1 MSDVE
6 KKREVR
12 ETEPPTDTIRRIINI
27 IFTLIGF
34 LLLFRFVFL
43 ILGANPDN
51 QFVDIIY
58 SVTAPMV
65 AIFTGIFE
73 ERDFGQG
80 VLEPATLI
88 ALAVL
93 FIISWALQS
102 LFASRTVRREEYV
115 EEDRR
120 EAPPR
125 EKVTRKETLRKKPDT
140 GYAPRRNEEA
150 EPRDEPQREE
160 KVREEYIEEERTE
173 EEPKR

>member
-34 LLLFRFVFL
+34 LLIFRFVFL

-115 EEDRR
+115 EEDR

-125 EKVTRKETLRKKPDT
+125 KKVTRKETLREKPDT

-150 EPRDEPQREE
+150 DPRDEPQREK